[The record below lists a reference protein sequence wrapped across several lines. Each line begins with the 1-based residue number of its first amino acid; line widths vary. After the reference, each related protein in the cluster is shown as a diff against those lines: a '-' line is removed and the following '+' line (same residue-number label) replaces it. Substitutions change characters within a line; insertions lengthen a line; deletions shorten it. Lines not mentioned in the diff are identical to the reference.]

1 MKLKDKIKSYS
12 FWVSIAS
19 AVILILKVLG
29 GRFGFVVDES
39 MVSDIFTAVCS
50 ILVLLGII
58 VVPSGQSNQTQT
70 NKKLDDINI
79 LNNSNEIT
87 SDHFDKNL
95 LEENNN
101 TTDNKINLSLNESF
115 DYSSNAP
122 TAENFNI
129 EKPANINTSNT
140 EDSKIQTTK
149 TNAKIDYEEKNDNRE
164 VNSLNE
170 DASFDTLK
178 NEEISNIFYNE
189 DKKSTTE
196 IIDNINSNTQSFESI
211 NNINTLTQFNLE
223 KVDNEIKTEDDIQN
237 NISIEN
243 QQIETLTNRE
253 SVVNKDN
260 LCVENNFIDSNIE
273 NFKNFLEKERQKFS
287 GDINKYIFELQE
299 EIRRTREKI

>member
-70 NKKLDDINI
+70 NKKLDDINN

-95 LEENNN
+95 LEENN
-101 TTDNKINLSLNESF
+101 TTDNKINLTLNESF

-122 TAENFNI
+122 TVKNFNI

-178 NEEISNIFYNE
+178 NEEISDIVYNE
-189 DKKSTTE
+189 DKKPTTE
-196 IIDNINSNTQSFESI
+196 IIDNINSNNQSFEDI
-211 NNINTLTQFNLE
+211 NNINTITQVNLE
-223 KVDNEIKTEDDIQN
+223 NVDKEIKTEDVAQN

-243 QQIETLTNRE
+243 QQIESLTNKE

-273 NFKNFLEKERQKFS
+273 NFKNFLENERQKFS

>member
-115 DYSSNAP
+115 DYS
-122 TAENFNI
+122 
-129 EKPANINTSNT
+129 
-140 EDSKIQTTK
+140 
-149 TNAKIDYEEKNDNRE
+149 
-164 VNSLNE
+164 
-170 DASFDTLK
+170 
-178 NEEISNIFYNE
+178 
-189 DKKSTTE
+189 
-196 IIDNINSNTQSFESI
+196 
-211 NNINTLTQFNLE
+211 
-223 KVDNEIKTEDDIQN
+223 
-237 NISIEN
+237 
-243 QQIETLTNRE
+243 
-253 SVVNKDN
+253 
-260 LCVENNFIDSNIE
+260 
-273 NFKNFLEKERQKFS
+273 
-287 GDINKYIFELQE
+287 
-299 EIRRTREKI
+299 